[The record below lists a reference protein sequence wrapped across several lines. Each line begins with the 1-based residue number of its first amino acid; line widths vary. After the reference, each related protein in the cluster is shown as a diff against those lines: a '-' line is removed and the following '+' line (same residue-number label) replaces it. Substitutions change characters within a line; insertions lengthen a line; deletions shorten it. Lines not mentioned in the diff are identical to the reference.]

1 MCFRLIKNI
10 LIGVPD
16 PEERTATEVITNIS
30 TRITEVLPYGATI
43 FKSVLQRAIQK

>member
-30 TRITEVLPYGATI
+30 TRITEVLPYVRQILLGAHLH
-43 FKSVLQRAIQK
+43 SW